1 MKTVT
6 ITFKAEVDDNG
17 VEELKRCVDHHIDR
31 LLDLDSW
38 PEIRTVYDANLKED
52 AMHEIQNE

>member
-6 ITFKAEVDDNG
+6 ITFKADVDDNG
-17 VEELKRCVDHHIDR
+17 VEELKRCVDHHIEG
-31 LLDLDSW
+31 LLDLNSW
-38 PEIRTVYDANLKED
+38 PEIQTVYNANLKED